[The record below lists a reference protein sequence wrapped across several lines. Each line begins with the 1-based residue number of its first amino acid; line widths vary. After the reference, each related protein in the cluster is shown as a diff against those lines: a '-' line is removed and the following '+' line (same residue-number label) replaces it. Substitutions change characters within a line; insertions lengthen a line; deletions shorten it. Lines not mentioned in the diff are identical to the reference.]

1 MGEEQ
6 HVSWLLSIHS
16 CSKINSALQEL
27 TGVTYELNKQY
38 KDPLPARIKIDEK
51 GARVLL
57 LFLQERD
64 PFSNDASLWTF
75 ASGIVVESTVNADC
89 TKEVAKMILA
99 KMVDNNPVEFS
110 FTRKDQAITQ
120 NVNSAVKLEGELIYK

>member
-16 CSKINSALQEL
+16 CSKINSAMQEL
-27 TGVTYELNKQY
+27 TGVTYGLNKQH

-64 PFSNDASLWTF
+64 PFSNDASL
-75 ASGIVVESTVNADC
+75 
-89 TKEVAKMILA
+89 
-99 KMVDNNPVEFS
+99 
-110 FTRKDQAITQ
+110 
-120 NVNSAVKLEGELIYK
+120 